1 MRIRAGAGRSM
12 AARGFGYTEDVTI
25 RKRTRRIRAG
35 ARRGGEASWFT
46 AIVESA
52 MDAIITV
59 DERQNIIVFNAAA
72 ERIFRCRATDALGSP
87 LDRFIPERFRA
98 AHRDHVRH
106 FGATGATVRR

>member
-72 ERIFRCRATDALGSP
+72 ERIFRCRATDADGRPPRRDTLQTLVNPARASP
-87 LDRFIPERFRA
+87 TASRGE
-98 AHRDHVRH
+98 
-106 FGATGATVRR
+106 